1 MTVQNIAGM
10 EWTVSELST
19 GERMYTNTTEGI
31 TGIAVIGDPGKY
43 STVIVVDDETSPEYV
58 YDNSERAD
66 WNSPRVWEILES
78 LAENMYD
85 VEQDM
90 IEDSYDDLYSIGAD
104 YDAYDDYDYGYD
116 NDSDLYNEQ

>member
-1 MTVQNIAGM
+1 MTVERIAHM
-10 EWTVSELST
+10 DWTVSELST

-31 TGIAVIGDPGKY
+31 TGIAVIGEPGKF
-43 STVIVVDDETSPEYV
+43 SSVIVVEGETSPRYV
-58 YDNSERAD
+58 YDNTDFSE
-66 WNSPRVWEILES
+66 WNIPRVWGILES